1 MFRAFLYFLLPSAVP
16 WYRRYAEH
24 VTKYCP
30 NRRSVLLSLFDR
42 EKVFS
47 YRYDI
52 LCTRWFN
59 VGIHNIVNS
68 DEPLL
73 HNHDWSFWTYML
85 EGGYVEH
92 VADGVSHDR
101 LPGKWLRRPV
111 NFEHYIEVGYD
122 SAWTLL
128 ITSKKKSVHQFH
140 VPTIGL
146 VRWDVL
152 IFGKILDTFRD
163 TLTGPERRMM
173 LEAEK
178 RSSNG

>member
-1 MFRAFLYFLLPSAVP
+1 MLRALLFFLVPSAIP
-16 WYRRYAEH
+16 WYRRYAEY
-24 VTKYCP
+24 VTKHCP
-30 NRRSVLLSLFDR
+30 GRRATLLSLFDR

-73 HNHDWSFWTYML
+73 HTHDWSFWTFML

-92 VADGVSHDR
+92 TEDGLAHVR
-101 LPGKWLRRPV
+101 PVGYWLRRP
-111 NFEHYIEVGYD
+111 FQFQHYIEVGQD

-128 ITSKKKSVHQFH
+128 ITTKKKNVHQFN
-140 VPTIGL
+140 VPNVGL

-152 IFGKILDTFRD
+152 IFSEILDPFRD

-173 LEAEK
+173 NDAGKDVLDD
-178 RSSNG
+178 